1 MLNLTRR
8 IFAAVILLV
17 IVGIPADTRS
27 QVQAD
32 KKERTG
38 SVSGRVTLNGKAAS
52 GVSVIM
58 IRHEITRQSGLQLRD
73 VTDQDGNYR
82 ITGVSAGRYQVAP
95 STPALVV
102 KADDNFFDAGGKFLL
117 MAEGETVEGVD
128 FALMRGAA
136 ITGKVTD
143 ASGQPLIEEPISIE
157 SADSDQRGSWNRFSM
172 DQHTDDRGI
181 FRIFGLPPGRYK
193 VAAGLSADRAHQR
206 TVTGR
211 TTYKRTFHPNA
222 TDPAKATIVELAEGA
237 EATGIDITVGQAVPG
252 FAASGRIVHSET
264 GRPIANAGLFLVHF
278 VVIGEGHTGRNVSFI
293 PRSNSQ
299 GEFRVENLVAG
310 KYELIPSS
318 DSDLRGSPVKF
329 DIVDQ
334 DVSGLV
340 VSAAAGASVAG
351 TVIFDNPIKATD
363 KSNPAQLYISA
374 QISGEDDD
382 RSVGRL
388 ISIKPDGAFRFG
400 GLPAGVV
407 QFSIGAFSRSD
418 SGYRIVRIERDG
430 NVHPNGIQIQDAEQV
445 SGVRVVV
452 GVGTATIR
460 GIVKL
465 VNGPLPNGARLH
477 VQVKKEGE
485 RERPSHLRSPELDS
499 RNTFLMERLAPG
511 SYEITATVFPASPGT
526 PPIFGSI
533 KQVVNVTEGG
543 VVDVT
548 LNLELKQNPQP

>member
-1 MLNLTRR
+1 MLNLTRS
-8 IFAAVILLV
+8 IFAAAIFLA
-17 IVGIPADTRS
+17 IVGTHSNIRS

-38 SVSGRVTLNGKAAS
+38 SVSGRVTLNGKGAA
-52 GVSVIM
+52 GVSVLL
-58 IRHEITRQSGLQLRD
+58 TRYEMRGQSGLSLRD

-82 ITGVSAGRYQVAP
+82 ITGIIAGRYQVMP
-95 STPALVV
+95 SAPALVM
-102 KADDNFFDAGGKFLL
+102 KGEDNFFNPGKLL
-117 MAEGETVEGVD
+117 LIAEGETVEGFD
-128 FALMRGAA
+128 FALMRGGV

-143 ASGQPLIEEPISIE
+143 ASGQPLIEEPITIE
-157 SADSDQRGSWNRFSM
+157 SAESDQRGSWNRFSM

-193 VAAGLSADRAHQR
+193 VATGLSEDRAYQR

-211 TTYKRTFHPNA
+211 TTYKRTFHPNV
-222 TDPAKATIVELAEGA
+222 TDPAKATIIEVAEGA
-237 EATGIDITVGQAVPG
+237 EATGIDITVGQALPG

-299 GEFRVENLVAG
+299 GEFRVENLMAG
-310 KYELIPSS
+310 KYEILPAS

-329 DIVDQ
+329 EIVDH

-340 VSAAAGASVAG
+340 VRAAAGASVAG
-351 TVIFDNPIKATD
+351 TVIFENPLKGTD
-363 KSNPAQLYISA
+363 KSDPARFYISA
-374 QISGEDDD
+374 QVSGEDDE
-382 RSVGRL
+382 RSLGRL
-388 ISIKPDGAFRFG
+388 IVIKPDGGFRFA

-407 QFSIGAFSRSD
+407 QFSIGGFRGSD
-418 SGYRIVRIERDG
+418 SGYRIARIERDG
-430 NVHPNGIQIQDAEQV
+430 NVQANGIQIQDGEQV
-445 SGVRVVV
+445 SGVRVIVA
-452 GVGTATIR
+452 VGTATIR

-465 VNGPLPNGARLH
+465 VNGPLPTGGRLH
-477 VQVKKEGE
+477 VQIAKEGE
-485 RERPSHLRSPELDS
+485 RERPSHMRSPELDS
-499 RNTFLMERLAPG
+499 RGTFVMERLAPG
-511 SYEITATVFPASPGT
+511 TYEITATAFVSSPGAQPT
-526 PPIFGSI
+526 FSST

-548 LNLELKQNPQP
+548 LNLDLKQNTRP